1 MKILFS
7 SKDHKYTSG
16 DKIFT
21 SVSKL
26 VSLYKNEFDSEYWSV
41 YKALQ
46 RIYGDEEFKRL
57 KGSGGDLGALI
68 EQTDSVILNNTIEEI
83 KQEWKDKNIKSID
96 KGNLYHMAK
105 EQSAYKRGYEINP
118 FDNKEYPIIG
128 DFSEKEEKYSI
139 IDNLYDLQDG
149 FYAELLMWND
159 QYSIAGQSDKI
170 FIETIDDKRYIDVDD
185 FKGLALDT
193 EIPTPG
199 GWVLMR
205 DIKTGDEVFDGKGN
219 VTRVKH
225 VSDIHYNPCYKI
237 RFDNNVEII
246 ADHEHKWV
254 ISSLTNTFLSKDS
267 YSSIEMTT
275 ESIFD
280 YYSKYKQKLAI
291 EINSINTNKKNLPID
306 PYVLGLWLADGNRTC
321 GTITCVNNNIWNEI
335 RRRGYNIS
343 EDHNK
348 TQNRAQSRTIYGI
361 SPELR
366 KLNLISNKHIPDIY
380 LRADYN
386 QRLDLLRGY
395 MDGDGYYNNIRNRF
409 VMQTT
414 SIQQAS
420 DIQTLVCS
428 LGYKSTIIPYK
439 AMGFGKENIQA
450 YTVGFTMDHNPFL
463 MRNIDIPL
471 NIPKRNHNYI
481 KSIEKIDV
489 VPTRC
494 IAVESPE
501 KTYMA
506 TRAFIVTHNTNNKIS
521 TYGFKGQRMK
531 APLSHM
537 QDCNHSHY
545 NLQISAYAW
554 LMEQFGFIPRNLSFH
569 HYNKMY
575 KLDYKK
581 EEVENMILFKD

>member
-105 EQSAYKRGYEINP
+105 EQSSYKRGYEVNP
-118 FDNKEYPIIG
+118 FDNKEYPVIG

-159 QYSIAGQSDKI
+159 QHSIAGQSDKI
-170 FIETIDDKRYIDVDD
+170 FIETIDDKRYVDVDD
-185 FKGLALDT
+185 FK
-193 EIPTPG
+193 
-199 GWVLMR
+199 
-205 DIKTGDEVFDGKGN
+205 
-219 VTRVKH
+219 
-225 VSDIHYNPCYKI
+225 S
-237 RFDNNVEII
+237 
-246 ADHEHKWV
+246 
-254 ISSLTNTFLSKDS
+254 
-267 YSSIEMTT
+267 
-275 ESIFD
+275 
-280 YYSKYKQKLAI
+280 
-291 EINSINTNKKNLPID
+291 NS
-306 PYVLGLWLADGNRTC
+306 
-321 GTITCVNNNIWNEI
+321 
-335 RRRGYNIS
+335 
-343 EDHNK
+343 
-348 TQNRAQSRTIYGI
+348 
-361 SPELR
+361 
-366 KLNLISNKHIPDIY
+366 
-380 LRADYN
+380 
-386 QRLDLLRGY
+386 
-395 MDGDGYYNNIRNRF
+395 
-409 VMQTT
+409 
-414 SIQQAS
+414 
-420 DIQTLVCS
+420 
-428 LGYKSTIIPYK
+428 
-439 AMGFGKENIQA
+439 
-450 YTVGFTMDHNPFL
+450 
-463 MRNIDIPL
+463 
-471 NIPKRNHNYI
+471 
-481 KSIEKIDV
+481 
-489 VPTRC
+489 
-494 IAVESPE
+494 
-501 KTYMA
+501 
-506 TRAFIVTHNTNNKIS
+506 KIS

>member
-1 MKILFS
+1 
-7 SKDHKYTSG
+7 
-16 DKIFT
+16 
-21 SVSKL
+21 
-26 VSLYKNEFDSEYWSV
+26 
-41 YKALQ
+41 
-46 RIYGDEEFKRL
+46 
-57 KGSGGDLGALI
+57 
-68 EQTDSVILNNTIEEI
+68 
-83 KQEWKDKNIKSID
+83 
-96 KGNLYHMAK
+96 
-105 EQSAYKRGYEINP
+105 
-118 FDNKEYPIIG
+118 
-128 DFSEKEEKYSI
+128 
-139 IDNLYDLQDG
+139 
-149 FYAELLMWND
+149 
-159 QYSIAGQSDKI
+159 
-170 FIETIDDKRYIDVDD
+170 
-185 FKGLALDT
+185 
-193 EIPTPG
+193 
-199 GWVLMR
+199 
-205 DIKTGDEVFDGKGN
+205 
-219 VTRVKH
+219 
-225 VSDIHYNPCYKI
+225 
-237 RFDNNVEII
+237 
-246 ADHEHKWV
+246 
-254 ISSLTNTFLSKDS
+254 
-267 YSSIEMTT
+267 
-275 ESIFD
+275 
-280 YYSKYKQKLAI
+280 
-291 EINSINTNKKNLPID
+291 
-306 PYVLGLWLADGNRTC
+306 
-321 GTITCVNNNIWNEI
+321 
-335 RRRGYNIS
+335 
-343 EDHNK
+343 
-348 TQNRAQSRTIYGI
+348 
-361 SPELR
+361 
-366 KLNLISNKHIPDIY
+366 
-380 LRADYN
+380 
-386 QRLDLLRGY
+386 